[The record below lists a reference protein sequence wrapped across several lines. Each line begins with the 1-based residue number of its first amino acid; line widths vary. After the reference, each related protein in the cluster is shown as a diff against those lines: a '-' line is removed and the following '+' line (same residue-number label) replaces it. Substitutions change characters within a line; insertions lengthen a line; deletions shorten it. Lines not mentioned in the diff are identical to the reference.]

1 MDSKQNRIL
10 IRDYYN
16 KKQQKLDSIGR
27 YYFFFS
33 SSSVSPYLTFLP
45 SGSSVI
51 KRRCIQAFQFHSS
64 GQVVERL

>member
-16 KKQQKLDSIGR
+16 KKQKIGFTR
-27 YYFFFS
+27 AILFFFFS
-33 SSSVSPYLTFLP
+33 SSGSPYLTFLP